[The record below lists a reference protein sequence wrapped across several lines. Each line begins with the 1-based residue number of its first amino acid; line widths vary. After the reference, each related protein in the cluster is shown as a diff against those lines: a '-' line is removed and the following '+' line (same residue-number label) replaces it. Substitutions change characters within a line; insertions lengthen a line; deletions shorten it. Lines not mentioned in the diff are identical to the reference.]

1 MRQKAENEARDRYSR
16 RYAAVLAVEA
26 MFDYRARGIKR
37 VITVEAED
45 SPLWEDVVRSV
56 TGAAWPD
63 RYAELNAQFEN
74 LADRIENT

>member
-1 MRQKAENEARDRYSR
+1 
-16 RYAAVLAVEA
+16 

-63 RYAELNAQFEN
+63 RYPELNAQFEN